1 MYVKVSS
8 PNEASN
14 LSNLLKDGDWMV
26 LYYADWCGHCQT
38 MKPEWQKVVN
48 KMKNT
53 NIVNVAE
60 VESNHINSLINKP
73 QVNGFPT
80 IKMYNSGIEKAN
92 FEEERVADKMEK
104 FAMSNATHSMKKHK
118 PLPMVKKISHNYI
131 NPMKKIVKSIL
142 SRKSKTMKKPQQAK
156 PMKKRMSSKPQ
167 QPILMKQIM
176 PSKPT
181 KPRMPS
187 KRKTPTKPRMPSKR
201 KTPTKPR
208 MPTKRRMPSKTKS
221 KKSFRNST
229 KDVYSQLIKSFN
241 RIGKEAKKDS
251 KLLKNAVEII

>member
-48 KMKNT
+48 KMKSSNR
-53 NIVNVAE
+53 VNVAE

-80 IKMYNSGIEKAN
+80 IKMYNSGVEKAN
-92 FEEERVADKMEK
+92 FEDERVADKMEK
-104 FAMSNATHSMKKHK
+104 FAMSNTTHHSMKNHSKS
-118 PLPMVKKISHNYI
+118 PMVKKISHTYI
-131 NPMKKIVKSIL
+131 NPMKKIIKSIL
-142 SRKSKTMKKPQQAK
+142 SRKTKKLNVPLHHNKQHKQHKQHKQLK
-156 PMKKRMSSKPQ
+156 P
-167 QPILMKQIM
+167 I
-176 PSKPT
+176 
-181 KPRMPS
+181 MPS
-187 KRKTPTKPRMPSKR
+187 KRKTPSKPNMPSKR
-201 KTPTKPR
+201 KTPAKAR
-208 MPTKRRMPSKTKS
+208 MSSKRKMSSKTKF

-241 RIGKEAKKDS
+241 RIGKEAEKDS
-251 KLLKNAVEII
+251 KLLKNAVEVI

>member
-48 KMKNT
+48 KMKTT

-104 FAMSNATHSMKKHK
+104 FAISNATHSMKKTK
-118 PLPMVKKISHNYI
+118 PLPIVKKI
-131 NPMKKIVKSIL
+131 
-142 SRKSKTMKKPQQAK
+142 
-156 PMKKRMSSKPQ
+156 
-167 QPILMKQIM
+167 
-176 PSKPT
+176 
-181 KPRMPS
+181 
-187 KRKTPTKPRMPSKR
+187 
-201 KTPTKPR
+201 
-208 MPTKRRMPSKTKS
+208 
-221 KKSFRNST
+221 
-229 KDVYSQLIKSFN
+229 
-241 RIGKEAKKDS
+241 
-251 KLLKNAVEII
+251 

>member
-8 PNEASN
+8 PNEAIN

-26 LYYADWCGHCQT
+26 LYYADWCGHCQS

-48 KMKNT
+48 KMKNK

-104 FAMSNATHSMKKHK
+104 FALSNATHSMKKYK
-118 PLPMVKKISHNYI
+118 PSPIVKKISHNYI

-142 SRKSKTMKKPQQAK
+142 SRRSKTMKKPQQVK
-156 PMKKRMSSKPQ
+156 PMKH
-167 QPILMKQIM
+167 I
-176 PSKPT
+176 
-181 KPRMPS
+181 MPS
-187 KRKTPTKPRMPSKR
+187 KRKTPTKPKMPSKPRMPSKS
-201 KTPTKPR
+201 
-208 MPTKRRMPSKTKS
+208 RMPSKTKS
-221 KKSFRNST
+221 KKTFRNST
-229 KDVYSQLIKSFN
+229 KDIYSQLIKSFN

-251 KLLKNAVEII
+251 KLLKNAVETI

>member
-8 PNEASN
+8 PNEATD

-26 LYYADWCGHCQT
+26 LYYADWCGHCQS

-48 KMKNT
+48 KMKNK

-104 FAMSNATHSMKKHK
+104 FALSNATHSMKKYK
-118 PLPMVKKISHNYI
+118 SSPIVKKISHNYI

-142 SRKSKTMKKPQQAK
+142 SRRSKTMKKPQQVK
-156 PMKKRMSSKPQ
+156 PLKH
-167 QPILMKQIM
+167 I
-176 PSKPT
+176 
-181 KPRMPS
+181 MPS
-187 KRKTPTKPRMPSKR
+187 KRKTPTKPKMPSKPRMPSKS
-201 KTPTKPR
+201 
-208 MPTKRRMPSKTKS
+208 RMPSKTKS
-221 KKSFRNST
+221 KKTFRNST
-229 KDVYSQLIKSFN
+229 KDIYSQLIKSFN

-251 KLLKNAVEII
+251 KLLKNAVETI

>member
-48 KMKNT
+48 KMKTT

-118 PLPMVKKISHNYI
+118 SLPMVKKISHNYI
-131 NPMKKIVKSIL
+131 NPMRKIVKSIL

-156 PMKKRMSSKPQ
+156 PMK
-167 QPILMKQIM
+167 QII
-176 PSKPT
+176 PS

-187 KRKTPTKPRMPSKR
+187 KRKTPTKPRMPS
-201 KTPTKPR
+201 
-208 MPTKRRMPSKTKS
+208 KRRMPSKTKS

>member
-1 MYVKVSS
+1 MHIKVSS

-26 LYYADWCGHCQT
+26 LYYADWCGHCQS

-73 QVNGFPT
+73 QVKGFPT

-92 FEEERVADKMEK
+92 FEEERSADKIEK
-104 FAMSNATHSMKKHK
+104 FAISNATHSTKKHET
-118 PLPMVKKISHNYI
+118 LPMVKKLSDKFI
-131 NPMKKIVKSIL
+131 NPMRKIVKSIL
-142 SRKSKTMKKPQQAK
+142 SDKSKTMKRSKKAMPAK
-156 PMKKRMSSKPQ
+156 VVLSSKST
-167 QPILMKQIM
+167 KT
-176 PSKPT
+176 T
-181 KPRMPS
+181 KPRMVA
-187 KRKTPTKPRMPSKR
+187 KHKMLF
-201 KTPTKPR
+201 
-208 MPTKRRMPSKTKS
+208 KTKTKT
-221 KKSFRNST
+221 KKTFRNST

>member
-142 SRKSKTMKKPQQAK
+142 SRKIKTMKKPQQAK
-156 PMKKRMSSKPQ
+156 PMK
-167 QPILMKQIM
+167 QIM
-176 PSKPT
+176 PSKP
-181 KPRMPS
+181 KMP
-187 KRKTPTKPRMPSKR
+187 TKR

>member
-48 KMKNT
+48 KMKSSNR
-53 NIVNVAE
+53 VNVAE

-80 IKMYNSGIEKAN
+80 IKMYNSGVEKAN
-92 FEEERVADKMEK
+92 FEDERVADKMEK
-104 FAMSNATHSMKKHK
+104 FAMSNTTHHSMKNHSKS
-118 PLPMVKKISHNYI
+118 PIVKKISHTYI
-131 NPMKKIVKSIL
+131 NPMKKIINSIL
-142 SRKSKTMKKPQQAK
+142 SRKTKKMNVPLHHKQHHKQQH
-156 PMKKRMSSKPQ
+156 
-167 QPILMKQIM
+167 
-176 PSKPT
+176 

-201 KTPTKPR
+201 KTPAKAK
-208 MPTKRRMPSKTKS
+208 MPSKRKMPSKTKF

-241 RIGKEAKKDS
+241 RIGKEAEKDS
-251 KLLKNAVEII
+251 KLLKNAVEVI